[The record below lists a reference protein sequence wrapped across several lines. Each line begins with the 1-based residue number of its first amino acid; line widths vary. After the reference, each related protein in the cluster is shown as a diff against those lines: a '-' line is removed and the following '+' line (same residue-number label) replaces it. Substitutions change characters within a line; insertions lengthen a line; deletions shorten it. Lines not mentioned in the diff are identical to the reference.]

1 MKKQISYLII
11 ITIVIVAVGEV
22 LLAGELLFVDETPLN
37 WNYQQLNMFD
47 HSLDNFSFTYS
58 GDERDDNGNF
68 SKMIN
73 SINSNYPNIQFNI
86 NGGDLKYNAN
96 ELYNLSGNI

>member
-1 MKKQISYLII
+1 MKKQTSHLII
-11 ITIVIVAVGEV
+11 VTIVIVAVIV
-22 LLAGELLFVDETPLN
+22 ILLAGELLFVDETSLN

-73 SINSNYPNIQFNI
+73 SINSKYPKILFNI
-86 NGGDLKYNAN
+86 NGGGVKHRIL
-96 ELYNLSGNI
+96 